1 VQGKEPGTI
10 FVPLTFEALLH
21 YLYMKENR
29 ENYTRSIDESRGAMK
44 SVISTEK
51 RSVKIENDMQN
62 FVSLLSVGD
71 VETTDYSV
79 ARKYLYNHEIALKAH
94 NMALKRK
101 LT

>member
-1 VQGKEPGTI
+1 M
-10 FVPLTFEALLH
+10 H

-29 ENYTRSIDESRGAMK
+29 DHYTTSIDESRKAMK
-44 SVISTEK
+44 SISSNEK
-51 RSVKIENDMQN
+51 RSVMIENDMQN

-94 NMALKRK
+94 NIALKRK
-101 LT
+101 LQELKT